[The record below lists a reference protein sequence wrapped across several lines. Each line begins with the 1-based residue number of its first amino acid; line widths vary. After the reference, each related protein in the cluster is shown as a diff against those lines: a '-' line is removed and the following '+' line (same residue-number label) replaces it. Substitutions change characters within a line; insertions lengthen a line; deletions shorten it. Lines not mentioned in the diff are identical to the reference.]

1 MILTTAPE
9 AALRYRLSERESQVL
24 FMMAKEYTGR
34 DIAENL
40 NIGIATVKSHRKN
53 LYCKMN
59 VNSSAGAVSK
69 GFESGFL
76 LFA

>member
-1 MILTTAPE
+1 MILTKDPE

-59 VNSSAGAVSK
+59 VRSSAGAVRK
-69 GFESGFL
+69 AFESGFL